1 MVSIVVLVFLIIGIL
16 LYRKYLYYKKL
27 RKLNEDGL
35 MIQPRTI
42 PSHLDDNNHW
52 LNIGNGGSD
61 GTANNKNNAHF
72 NDSTVVGSG
81 IDYNG
86 NSLGSTKKLPNKP
99 PDANHKQAINYGAFA
114 VWEELEIK
122 RLLGEKD
129 LEIFCWHFGVK
140 PNGNVDPAKD
150 IQGESKNKYI

>member
-81 IDYNG
+81 IDYDG

-99 PDANHKQAINYGAFA
+99 PVI
-114 VWEELEIK
+114 ELNRI
-122 RLLGEKD
+122 
-129 LEIFCWHFGVK
+129 
-140 PNGNVDPAKD
+140 
-150 IQGESKNKYI
+150 SSYS

>member
-72 NDSTVVGSG
+72 NDSTVVG
-81 IDYNG
+81 
-86 NSLGSTKKLPNKP
+86 K
-99 PDANHKQAINYGAFA
+99 GAFA